1 MAVVMMEAEMNGCL
15 TDWLVREHVAEL
27 RSQATRRY
35 WRVELKRA
43 RAEIGT
49 VATAIDAVR
58 GSAAVGRSTAVGNST
73 EAAAYRRRAI
83 AAVRRAPSA

>member
-1 MAVVMMEAEMNGCL
+1 MAMVMTEAEMNGCL
-15 TDWLVREHVAEL
+15 TDWLVREHVAEM
-27 RSQATRRY
+27 RSRARRRY

-49 VATAIDAVR
+49 VAPAADTVR
-58 GSAAVGRSTAVGNST
+58 GSAAVGHST
-73 EAAAYRRRAI
+73 EVAAYRRRAV

>member
-1 MAVVMMEAEMNGCL
+1 MVMTEAEMNGCL

-27 RSQATRRY
+27 RSQAMRRY

-49 VATAIDAVR
+49 VAPAVDAVR
-58 GSAAVGRSTAVGNST
+58 GSATAVHST